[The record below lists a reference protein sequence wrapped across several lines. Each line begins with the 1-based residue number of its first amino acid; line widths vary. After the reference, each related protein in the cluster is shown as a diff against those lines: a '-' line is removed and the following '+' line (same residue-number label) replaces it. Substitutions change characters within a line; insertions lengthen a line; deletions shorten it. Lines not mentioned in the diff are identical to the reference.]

1 MCSTEGATR
10 LTVQV
15 GTPHK
20 RNVHTQISVVRR
32 TIQAKVDTKWHR
44 TPRWVFGAAIEA
56 DLIGFLALQLLED
69 GVRLRFVCQRHY
81 QMKGGKGPKGV

>member
-1 MCSTEGATR
+1 MTR

-20 RNVHTQISVVRR
+20 RNVHTKVPVVRG
-32 TIQAKVDTKWHR
+32 TIQAQIDAKWHR

-56 DLIGFLALQLLED
+56 DLIGFLALQLLKD

-81 QMKGGKGPKGV
+81 EIKGGRGVKGV